1 MSTAPAL
8 HDLLHLPPTQ
18 DRALR
23 VLPAA
28 VGGTQSKLN
37 LARAALIAQAV
48 KLRAGAAEARQFIA
62 LPSQRAPRIAEM
74 AAAVTAE
81 LRKAGQVLTE
91 ESQRINKAAA
101 SARAVADYGDV
112 VPFHVVMADGRL
124 VDRFFTMPP
133 EQRAATLQE
142 MTRAPAAHLRM
153 TQALLRQDPE
163 LSGLTR
169 EEHEGLRMAALAELQ
184 PDLHAAIQSEKVQA
198 AHLREAMRLV
208 AEELRQE
215 APSALTELGTIDPQ
229 TAQMLHG

>member
-1 MSTAPAL
+1 MSTAPQLA
-8 HDLLHLPPTQ
+8 DLLHLPPNL
-18 DRALR
+18 DRPLR

-37 LARAALIAQAV
+37 VARAALVAQAV
-48 KLRAGAAEARQFIA
+48 KLRTGAAEARQFIA

-74 AAAVTAE
+74 AAGVTAE
-81 LRKAGQVLTE
+81 LRKAAAVLTE
-91 ESQRINKAAA
+91 ETQRIGKAAA
-101 SARAVADYGDV
+101 SARAVPDYGDV
-112 VPFHVVMADGRL
+112 TPFHVVMADGRL
-124 VDRFFTMPP
+124 VDRFFAMPA

-142 MTRAPAAHLRM
+142 ATRNPKAHLR
-153 TQALLRQDPE
+153 TVQALLRQDPE

-169 EEHEGLRMAALAELQ
+169 EEHEGLRMSALAELQ
-184 PDLHAAIQSEKVQA
+184 PDLAAAIQTEKVQA
-198 AHLREAMRLV
+198 AHLREAMRVV